1 MPTRSVAEGLP
12 QQPRAQQLQSNRGV
26 SVRAVINRSPAFE
39 ADPLRGDVI
48 VHFADVDITDLDQFF
63 DTEVQSEGKKV
74 SVDFVR
80 NGERKSVTV
89 QLLTD

>member
-1 MPTRSVAEGLP
+1 MRSVPEDLP
-12 QQPRAQQLQSNRGV
+12 QHPRAQQLQSNRSV

-39 ADPLRGDVI
+39 ADLPRGDVI
-48 VHFADVDITDLDQFF
+48 VHFADVDITDLDQSF
-63 DTEVQSEGKKV
+63 DTEVQNGGKKV